1 MKSTKSRKLLV
12 VAIVLA
18 TLALAVLSAVVLA
31 DVAYADW
38 ITIQRQVRVGD
49 SYAALDARY
58 HVPAGTISGL
68 NGGARLV
75 PGTWITVPVE
85 AVAPAHQPSP
95 RKRTGQPRFP
105 GYPSG
110 YRPSA
115 WR

>member
-1 MKSTKSRKLLV
+1 MKFSKRSLLV
-12 VAIVLA
+12 VAIVLG
-18 TLALAVLSAVVLA
+18 TLALSALAAVVLA

-38 ITIQRQVRVGD
+38 ITIQRRVQVGD
-49 SYAALDARY
+49 TYAALDIRY
-58 HVPAGTISGL
+58 DVSPGTISAL

-85 AVAPAHQPSP
+85 AVAPANPPSP
-95 RKRTGQPRFP
+95 RKRTAQPRFP